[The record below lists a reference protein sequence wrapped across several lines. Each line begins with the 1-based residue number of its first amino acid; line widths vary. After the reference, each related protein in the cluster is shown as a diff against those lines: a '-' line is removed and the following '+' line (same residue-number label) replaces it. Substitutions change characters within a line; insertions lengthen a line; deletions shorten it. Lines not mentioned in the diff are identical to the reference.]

1 MADFTQFV
9 KNIQNNLSTLNT
21 VVAGPIKLLF
31 VSTDINQ
38 ASGYARVSHAIL
50 NQIASIPSLS
60 VIHYA
65 IQKGSNTLGRTIP
78 SSIKTYSAF
87 ELENGK
93 GRGFGIRELP
103 GIITKE
109 KPNIVMFY
117 NDSALVA
124 TYIEEIRRSGIK
136 RDFKMWIYLD
146 QIYTVQPQSFID
158 IINRDCD
165 RVFAMSKKWKECLK
179 EQGLTRPCDVI
190 SHGIDTSIFRYIPKD
205 IARQTAGIPKDAFVF
220 LSVNRNHPRKRLDLL
235 VMSFVEL
242 VVKYPSKHII
252 MMCICDKGDKGGYQ
266 LFDIYARELKLR
278 GANVEHFANRLMVT
292 SQDMVYKDE
301 DMNIFYNMADVG
313 VSCAE
318 GEGFGLCTFEGMSV
332 GVPQIVPDI
341 IGYRE
346 YCNEENSIIIKP
358 TSRYYLPSMYSPV
371 GGEAFAI
378 SPTDIASSMEKYMLE
393 NDLREM
399 HGAKAKEKVLAY
411 TWNKATSSLV
421 RRLEEYVV
429 DDE

>member
-9 KNIQNNLSTLNT
+9 QTIQNNLSTLNT
-21 VVAGPIKLLF
+21 VVAGPTKLLF

-38 ASGYARVSHAIL
+38 ASGYGRVSHAIL
-50 NQIASIPSLS
+50 NQIATIPSLS
-60 VIHYA
+60 VVHYA
-65 IQKGSNTLGRTIP
+65 IQKFNNSLGRTIP
-78 SSIKTYSAF
+78 SNIKTYSAF
-87 ELENGK
+87 ELEGGK

-103 GIITKE
+103 GIISKE
-109 KPNIVMFY
+109 KPNIILFY

-136 RDFKMWIYLD
+136 RDFKIWIYLD
-146 QIYTVQPQSFID
+146 QIYTVQPVSFID
-158 IINRDCD
+158 LINRDCD

-205 IARQTAGIPKDAFVF
+205 IARQTANIPKDAFVF

-242 VVKYPSKHII
+242 IVKYPAKLII
-252 MMCICDKGDKGGYQ
+252 MMCVCDKGDKGGYP
-266 LFDIYARELKLR
+266 LFEIYARELKLR
-278 GANVEHFANRLMVT
+278 GANVDHFANRLMVT
-292 SQDMVYKDE
+292 TQDMVYKDE
-301 DMNIFYNMADVG
+301 DINIFYNMADVG

-318 GEGFGLCTFEGMSV
+318 GEGFGLCTFEGMAT

-346 YCNEENSIIIKP
+346 YCNEENSILVKP

-371 GGEAFAI
+371 GGEAFATNP
-378 SPTDIASSMEKYMLE
+378 SDITNAMEKYMLE

-399 HGAKAKEKVLAY
+399 HSVKAKETVLAY
-411 TWNKATSSLV
+411 TWKKATSTLV
-421 RRLEEYVV
+421 RRLEEYAG